1 MPAAGMPVDRPDP
14 LGPPLQGDS
23 WAFEVEGIV
32 ALAALEDLLHV
43 LLAALW
49 LLPQVLAELGV
60 EGLEEGVLPSR
71 LAPEVR
77 GPP

>member
-1 MPAAGMPVDRPDP
+1 MPAADMPVDRPDP
-14 LGPPLQGDS
+14 LEPPLQGDS

-49 LLPQVLAELGV
+49 LLP
-60 EGLEEGVLPSR
+60 
-71 LAPEVR
+71 
-77 GPP
+77 